1 MPENM
6 PIRYQI
12 DFQMIPSLFYENK
25 DGYRTRLLMAPESIL
40 ADVYTNAHR
49 KLQGGTLGLRFITF
63 CPVDFLVQ
71 RDRIPVIAN

>member
-25 DGYRTRLLMAPESIL
+25 DGFSTQLLMESERVL
-40 ADVYTNAHR
+40 ADVYTNAHE
-49 KLQGGTLGLRFITF
+49 
-63 CPVDFLVQ
+63 
-71 RDRIPVIAN
+71 